1 MVYLQIYIKSIC
13 VTRKGVGE
21 FMLLFIISL
30 VIFVGGLFLL
40 FVEDKKFC
48 FNEILYIIAF
58 LTTVIGSVALVV
70 CSLFAIIT
78 VCTKNIKF
86 EKAAYEKEMLEYRL
100 ENQEENLV
108 GGELLYNDILEFNNE
123 LKVHKKYS
131 KNLFT
136 NWYCNDKIAEMDYID
151 YRKE

>member
-40 FVEDKKFC
+40 FVEDKFC
-48 FNEILYIIAF
+48 FNGILYAISV
-58 LTTVIGSVALVV
+58 LTTIIGSAALFV

-78 VCTKNIKF
+78 VCTKNIQF
-86 EKAAYEKEMLEYRL
+86 EKATYEKEMLEYRL

-108 GGELLYNDILEFNNE
+108 GGELLYNDILEFNNK
-123 LKVHKKYS
+123 LKSHKKYS

-136 NWYCNDKIAEMDYID
+136 NWYYNDKIAEIDYID
-151 YRKE
+151 HRKE